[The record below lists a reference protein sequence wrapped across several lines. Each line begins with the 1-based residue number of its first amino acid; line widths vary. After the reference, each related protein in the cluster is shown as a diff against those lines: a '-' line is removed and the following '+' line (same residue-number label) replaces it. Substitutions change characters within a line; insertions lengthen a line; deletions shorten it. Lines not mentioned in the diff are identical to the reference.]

1 VAASAG
7 IERGARRRVA
17 HRGAGHGLPFVY
29 YGASL
34 AALNKLARTKGYSL
48 VHCCKNGNNAFFVRD
63 DLRPE
68 RLRVLT
74 PRQAY
79 VPGRFRE
86 VFGPDGNLL
95 TTAFADE
102 MHLIDG
108 LEVIE
113 V

>member
-1 VAASAG
+1 M
-7 IERGARRRVA
+7 
-17 HRGAGHGLPFVY
+17 
-29 YGASL
+29 
-34 AALNKLARTKGYSL
+34 
-48 VHCCKNGNNAFFVRD
+48 
-63 DLRPE
+63 
-68 RLRVLT
+68 
-74 PRQAY
+74 
-79 VPGRFRE
+79 PGRFRE